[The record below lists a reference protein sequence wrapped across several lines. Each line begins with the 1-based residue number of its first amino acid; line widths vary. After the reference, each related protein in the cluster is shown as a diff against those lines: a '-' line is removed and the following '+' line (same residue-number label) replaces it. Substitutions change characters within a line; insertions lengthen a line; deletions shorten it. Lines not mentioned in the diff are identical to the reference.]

1 MTLGFEKV
9 QKRGPNVV
17 NASHNFPSRHL
28 TCRLELCWQIY
39 RQPWPQRQV
48 ACGMDCRGWGGVA
61 NPHNVKLEN
70 HSM

>member
-17 NASHNFPSRHL
+17 NASHNFPSRHP

-48 ACGMDCRGWGGVA
+48 ACGMDCRGRAFGAKIFW
-61 NPHNVKLEN
+61 NETEN
-70 HSM
+70 NLR